1 MVSTLNV
8 VLEITSQSAL
18 VYLTILEI
26 HMIDVDVQ
34 SVLRTLIALQLSLA
48 ETRSASILVTA
59 HNTRTVHQETIEEF
73 VFVSLDILETHME

>member
-59 HNTRTVHQETIEEF
+59 HNTRTAHQETIEEF

>member
-59 HNTRTVHQETIEEF
+59 LNTRTAHQETIEEF

>member
-34 SVLRTLIALQLSLA
+34 SVLQTLIALQLSLA

-59 HNTRTVHQETIEEF
+59 HNTRTAHQETIEEF

>member
-1 MVSTLNV
+1 
-8 VLEITSQSAL
+8 
-18 VYLTILEI
+18 
-26 HMIDVDVQ
+26 MIDVDVQ

-59 HNTRTVHQETIEEF
+59 HNTRIARQETIEEF